1 MSEQEM
7 DMMAL
12 LQKMQQQLVFLEKKL
27 DTLLQQSQQKPSFG
41 GNRERSFSK
50 PFRPFT
56 RPGGHRPDGHGPSF
70 GHGPNRGPVRHDRG
84 DRPREGN
91 FAPKKKFFGGH
102 QGGGNH
108 HRNG

>member
-12 LQKMQQQLVFLEKKL
+12 LQKMQQQLVFLEKKM
-27 DTLLQQSQQKPSFG
+27 DTLLQQSQQKPSF
-41 GNRERSFSK
+41 NRERSFSK
-50 PFRPFT
+50 PFRPFN
-56 RPGGHRPDGHGPSF
+56 RPGGGHRPDGGHGPSF
-70 GHGPNRGPVRHDRG
+70 GQGPSRGPARHDRG

-102 QGGGNH
+102 GGNH
-108 HRNG
+108 RNG